1 MRNSLKKYQSVSTN
15 NILDSDPHTLI
26 SLIFQ
31 HILTSIAVTK
41 GAITHNEIENK
52 GKNINKAIALIG
64 ELVDSLDME
73 QGGEV
78 ARNLAALYDYS
89 IQQLIEVH
97 TNNKLELLDEI
108 SLIFINIKEGWDN
121 IPPHQRVEAKATAV
135 AL

>member
-1 MRNSLKKYQSVSTN
+1 
-15 NILDSDPHTLI
+15 
-26 SLIFQ
+26 
-31 HILTSIAVTK
+31 VTK